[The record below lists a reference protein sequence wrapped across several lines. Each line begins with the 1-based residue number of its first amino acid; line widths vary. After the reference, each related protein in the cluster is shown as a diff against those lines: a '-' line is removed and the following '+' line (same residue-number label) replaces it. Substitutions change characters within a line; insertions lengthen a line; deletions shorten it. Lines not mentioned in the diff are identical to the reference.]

1 MVAVCRNTNIIPIP
15 FHDRYGWNTLK
26 VGFAV
31 ATNFEL
37 DDHREEK
44 TT

>member
-1 MVAVCRNTNIIPIP
+1 V
-15 FHDRYGWNTLK
+15 LK

-37 DDHREEK
+37 DDRREEK

>member
-1 MVAVCRNTNIIPIP
+1 V
-15 FHDRYGWNTLK
+15 LK